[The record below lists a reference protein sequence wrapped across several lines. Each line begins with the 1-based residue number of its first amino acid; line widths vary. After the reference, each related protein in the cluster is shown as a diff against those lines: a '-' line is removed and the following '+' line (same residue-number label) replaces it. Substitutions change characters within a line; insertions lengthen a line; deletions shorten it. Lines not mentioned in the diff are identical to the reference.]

1 MVIYLGV
8 IMVMFFL
15 YWFLEGFYMDMV
27 MVNLNIVMF
36 GYMLGRR
43 LLNESV

>member
-15 YWFLEGFYMDMV
+15 YWFLEGFYMDMD